1 LEYTLHTFS
10 NGLRLAFKQTQNTQI
25 AHCGFFINAGSRD
38 ELPSQV
44 GLAHLLEHM
53 LFKGTNKRNTN
64 QVLNR
69 LEVVGGDLNAFTTKD
84 KTVVHASVVKD
95 HFERC
100 IELLVD
106 VTFNSS
112 FPSKPLEKEKKVVC
126 EEIDM
131 YLDSPDERIFDEFQE
146 MFYGE
151 HPLGNNILGSK
162 ESVLGFSS
170 NDISDFVD
178 QRYFSNEIVLVVVA
192 PIKVEKAIRVCEKY
206 MQDIVV
212 KSGTVKRESPQLRKS
227 FDVVTENGFS
237 QAHVLMGCDAYA
249 LDHQDRPALMLL
261 SNILGGPGLNSTLN
275 LKLREKHAY
284 TYGVDCSLQS
294 LTDSGFLT
302 IYYGT
307 DPRNLNRS
315 RKAMLK
321 ELDLIKA
328 QPIKDNLLKKYKTQ
342 FRGQMIMAEESN
354 SSLMFVIGRSL
365 LDLGYVDSLESVLQK
380 IEDITSDQLQSVANE
395 ILHPDKMNFLTY
407 VPK

>member
-1 LEYTLHTFS
+1 MPT
-10 NGLRLAFKQTQNTQI
+10 
-25 AHCGFFINAGSRD
+25 
-38 ELPSQV
+38 QV

-53 LFKGTNKRNTN
+53 LFKGTHKRNTN

-95 HFERC
+95 HFDRC

-112 FPSKPLEKEKKVVC
+112 FPTKPLEKEKKVVC

-146 MFYGE
+146 MFYRD

-162 ESVLGFSS
+162 ETVLGFTSK
-170 NDISDFVD
+170 DIATFVD

-192 PIKVEKAIRVCEKY
+192 PIKPEKAIRVCEKY
-206 MQDIVV
+206 LADVQV
-212 KSGTVKRESPQLRKS
+212 KSGTVKRSTPEIGSA
-227 FDVVTENGFS
+227 FDVVTTNGFS

-249 LDHQDRPALMLL
+249 LDHPNRPALMLL
-261 SNILGGPGLNSTLN
+261 SNVLGGPGLNSTLN

-307 DPRNLNRS
+307 DQRNLNRS
-315 RKAMLK
+315 RKAMMR
-321 ELDLIKA
+321 ELEAIKQ
-328 QPIKDNLLKKYKTQ
+328 QPFKDNLLKKYKTQ
-342 FRGQMIMAEESN
+342 FRGQLIMAEESN

-365 LDLGYVDSLESVLQK
+365 LDLGYVDSLDAVLEK
-380 IEDITSDQLQSVANE
+380 IDHITPSQLQAVANE
-395 ILHPDKMNFLTY
+395 IFDEEKMNFLTY
-407 VPK
+407 VPKA